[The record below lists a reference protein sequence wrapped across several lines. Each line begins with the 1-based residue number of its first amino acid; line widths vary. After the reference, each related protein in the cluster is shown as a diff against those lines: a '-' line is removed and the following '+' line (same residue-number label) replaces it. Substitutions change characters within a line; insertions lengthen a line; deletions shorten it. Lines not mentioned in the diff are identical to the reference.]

1 MALLLFRFCLVFAI
15 GLFFLNGFAIPPVSA
30 FVNSPGPDRL
40 RLTVSPPAQVVITAT
55 KNSPVYLPCHA
66 EADVDSRN
74 DWSNSEMD
82 AELDDGD
89 YEDVVAAG
97 GGGLYEDAA
106 LDLTSLAHDPV
117 NPRHRD
123 NDLDDEE
130 EEEDDDEEYDEE
142 SERRRQRRRRQR
154 YRRALYSDDDLIEY
168 VWFRNGLEFFSTAFQ
183 NQNHKQSHKGFRLF
197 PNGTLKIPY
206 NRQFSNI
213 SAGVYRCKANLTRHA
228 AGTIMSTESV
238 VTIAYLERHSTII
251 SDNNTVVAAAQQ
263 PLVLHCPF
271 VSHPPANVTWMVN
284 KTQILFN
291 NYAQSAQDTRR
302 VKDHTCFHYR
312 YYQLQNGSLLMA
324 DVRLSDAGRYRCNA
338 TNNFAA
344 KAFRSYSYVVNVQ
357 PASTSVK
364 SVDRLL
370 PRMQQQIQHVRTGS
384 TLKLNCAS
392 EAGRP
397 RWTFT
402 PRQGKIPI
410 SLVNFTYQLV
420 FVNVSMDKHDGVY
433 NCSVGSDFQLF
444 NVTVLVP
451 PVFLSKIT
459 SVTSSVVASMSFN
472 STVSGNPKPKIT
484 WFKNGR
490 ELKNSYI
497 AHYDYPML
505 RINTIDPEDEGLY
518 QCIAKNEAGEA
529 SISMYLS
536 IRDKDK
542 YRRLY
547 KRPENIQCYP
557 VDTTSLYVRFDRG
570 MQHINTEYAMYYL
583 ASDDPYSWYSS
594 PPTQL
599 ITNNSLKITGPAV
612 TPFRNYTVYLRAC
625 SVNNVADAG
634 GSGPSGKEQVI
645 PSKLSKG
652 FQCTS
657 QGVPVLSIFFPN
669 GIFIWWPRFPNV
681 EPTALTIQF
690 KQVDDTDQA
699 PALAD
704 HINGT
709 LQILDD
715 YITHEEVAPLLIPV
729 NVTFTQF
736 FENIPEDS
744 ASSGIKRRRRAFD
757 IGKNPK
763 QIFESLTGTQMDLE
777 KAGGSAGGESGKPG
791 RRIRQVSISQ
801 IKVPG
806 NVTGVLIPNTNK
818 LVVRI
823 LGSVSPDG
831 EPMVQDYRYI
841 QWKTIDAAH
850 RPPDTVNRFQT
861 EHLDARSVQFTWS
874 RFIAT
879 DAINRCLM
887 LCYKNVNH
895 DVVIRGGSNRVN
907 CLNIPKDATHYNLAG
922 LLPFTLYKAFLR
934 PCHSKEAIS
943 AVLDFQTKQDVP
955 GPVTNHMLE
964 RKDGITLSWGPPENR
979 NGVLQGY
986 QVTWIDKDNVHY
998 TANLTVDARRFHFP
1012 NVSAEEKINIS
1023 IRAIGST
1030 GMGIPI
1036 YVNLLNYVVVT
1047 PEPPVADPVPWV
1059 EIAIGTVMVVFFLLF
1074 CCLLVIH
1081 RRNCKKTHRNQ
1092 DAANTTTMA
1101 LQAHHTT
1108 NCSAD
1113 IHEMQTL
1120 IRTPDQLPVLI
1131 PNGKYKQ
1138 PQHLQI
1144 INALESVRGPANTT
1158 SNVASSSANGKSH
1171 RLSSNPRN
1179 GLLPHSNISS
1189 LKVNSPLPVPQPT
1202 VSSGVFGTSTPL
1214 STLLNTSRCNHVVPG
1229 AEQPQM
1235 SIATS
1240 SNSIYRSSN
1249 SSYLN
1254 AAEEHSEPRAP
1265 AEAGLSTGDPISQL
1279 QPKHSSRATTT
1290 TTTTSMFTPN
1300 NHPAEQQHPV
1310 PPSSAATSTSLSSAS
1325 NLSANSAGSSGGSPT
1340 ISSCSVPQQ
1349 QPLPVQ
1355 YNHPYVATVHRSNHP
1370 ANGGLGAAS
1379 VSFPGTCFSVTPAEV
1394 RITENPQYSKT
1405 SKQADGYHHAA
1416 PSAVLNTSLF
1426 DSSQRRLLDL
1436 TIDSNSVEQ
1445 YDDEDDGGD
1454 DNATNCDQNDD
1465 DSASRELP
1473 VTGQLTVRVVRQ
1485 SSPSEEGDDNNNGAG
1500 RGPSLHNNDCRH
1512 QLAALRSHHDPVAVA
1527 ADIVEYDHEEDDDNL
1542 EELDNSSALLTESGL
1557 SSKPLH
1563 QQHASSWNFRR
1574 PIVGPNG

>member
-1 MALLLFRFCLVFAI
+1 MSRTHKEH
-15 GLFFLNGFAIPPVSA
+15 PKMTMMMMMMMEEEMSA

-302 VKDHTCFHYR
+302 
-312 YYQLQNGSLLMA
+312 LQNGSLLMA

-451 PVFLSKIT
+451 PVFLSKIS

-777 KAGGSAGGESGKPG
+777 KAGGSAGSESGKPG

-879 DAINRCLM
+879 DAINR
-887 LCYKNVNH
+887 Y
-895 DVVIRGGSNRVN
+895 
-907 CLNIPKDATHYNLAG
+907 
-922 LLPFTLYKAFLR
+922 
-934 PCHSKEAIS
+934 
-943 AVLDFQTKQDVP
+943 
-955 GPVTNHMLE
+955 
-964 RKDGITLSWGPPENR
+964 
-979 NGVLQGY
+979 
-986 QVTWIDKDNVHY
+986 
-998 TANLTVDARRFHFP
+998 
-1012 NVSAEEKINIS
+1012 
-1023 IRAIGST
+1023 
-1030 GMGIPI
+1030 
-1036 YVNLLNYVVVT
+1036 
-1047 PEPPVADPVPWV
+1047 PVPWV

-1202 VSSGVFGTSTPL
+1202 
-1214 STLLNTSRCNHVVPG
+1214 
-1229 AEQPQM
+1229 
-1235 SIATS
+1235 
-1240 SNSIYRSSN
+1240 
-1249 SSYLN
+1249 
-1254 AAEEHSEPRAP
+1254 
-1265 AEAGLSTGDPISQL
+1265 
-1279 QPKHSSRATTT
+1279 
-1290 TTTTSMFTPN
+1290 
-1300 NHPAEQQHPV
+1300 
-1310 PPSSAATSTSLSSAS
+1310 
-1325 NLSANSAGSSGGSPT
+1325 
-1340 ISSCSVPQQ
+1340 
-1349 QPLPVQ
+1349 
-1355 YNHPYVATVHRSNHP
+1355 
-1370 ANGGLGAAS
+1370 
-1379 VSFPGTCFSVTPAEV
+1379 
-1394 RITENPQYSKT
+1394 YSKT

-1574 PIVGPNG
+1574 PIVGPNATTHVIAIIVKE